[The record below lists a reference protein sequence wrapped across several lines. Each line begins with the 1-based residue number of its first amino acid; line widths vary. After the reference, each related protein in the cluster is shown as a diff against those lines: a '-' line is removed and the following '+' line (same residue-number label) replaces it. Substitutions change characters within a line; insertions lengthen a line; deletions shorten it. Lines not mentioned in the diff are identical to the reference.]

1 MPTSTSLDASNTIHL
16 ALSPWDLTD
25 DYNRHAGVTLLS
37 FLDHC
42 SRDTHVVVHLLYD
55 AKLSIGKEQ
64 ETEYNKSCY
73 QKIAE
78 RYNCTIIFHPV
89 ELPEWIDDVPAVKNW
104 TPGTLLRLCLPGLL
118 PDVDKIIYVDCDMV
132 ITADMETLW
141 KVPIGDKYL
150 AAVPDSA
157 VPNFGRKRRNYCKR
171 KNIPLDGYF
180 CAGTLVLN
188 LQKLREG
195 PEKFEDVVFGYL
207 NENRDL
213 PYLDQDIL
221 NWFCQGN
228 YFPLEEKYNIYT
240 ARQDALQFI
249 DDGILHYAAKGK
261 PWKRYGGRID
271 NPYWKYLV
279 QTPWAKD
286 RDQLVRYV
294 RGAPDISHCFS
305 VLPEHYHYQDGLGY
319 SAIAVKMMKLSLH
332 LPVEIVKGFFL
343 FVAARLRRI
352 GVL

>member
-1 MPTSTSLDASNTIHL
+1 MPPSCSRTIHL

-42 SRDTHVVVHLLYD
+42 SEDTEVIVHLLYD

-64 ETEYNKSCY
+64 ETEYNKYCY

-78 RYNCTIIFHPV
+78 QYNSTVIFHHV
-89 ELPEWIDDVPAVKNW
+89 ELPEWINEVPAIKNW

-118 PDVDKIIYVDCDMV
+118 LDIDKIIYVDCDMV

-141 KVPIGDKYL
+141 NVSLEDKYL
-150 AAVPDSA
+150 AAVPDST
-157 VPNFGRKRRNYCKR
+157 VPNFGRKRRNYCKK

-188 LQKLREG
+188 LKKLREG
-195 PEKFEDVVFGYL
+195 PRKFEDVVFDYL
-207 NENRDL
+207 NKNRDL

-228 YFPLEEKYNIYT
+228 YLPLDEKYNIYT
-240 ARQDALQFI
+240 ERGDALQFI
-249 DDGILHYAAKGK
+249 DDGILHYVGKAK
-261 PWKRYGGRID
+261 PWKRYGGSID

-279 QTPWAKD
+279 LTPWAGEGE
-286 RDQLVRYV
+286 RLVCYV
-294 RGAPDISHCFS
+294 RNAPNITQCFS
-305 VLPEHYHYQDGLGY
+305 SIPIYYRYQEGVGY
-319 SAIAVKMMKLSLH
+319 PVIAVRMMILSLR
-332 LPVEIVKGFFL
+332 LPIEIVKGFFL
-343 FVAARLRRI
+343 FIVERIRRI
-352 GVL
+352 GIL